1 MGKFCYIQSIPE
13 RLPLLLF
20 QLPQDVGR
28 STLRFVCQVWFTIII
43 IIIIP
48 LISFCVSWYLIVA
61 SAHHQETW
69 NVHWN
74 VRTLVLS
81 LRAFMTTKPG
91 ELGSVATLVST
102 QRICALQS
110 TDYHCRECGLRHK
123 WLVQQTPAEQTT
135 ITISTTRFLSR
146 NSQLQLQNLLKSSS
160 TTAAASRTFKSNNK
174 TIKTARSLSIVQRL
188 FQNMRPKSVIAL
200 CLCFSLMLFIS
211 WVRSQWS
218 HCVCVSLSCY
228 VYHGFA
234 VSDRTVFVFLSH
246 AIYIMGSQSVIALCL
261 CFSLMLCIS
270 WVSSAFALH
279 YSIHCDH

>member
-1 MGKFCYIQSIPE
+1 
-13 RLPLLLF
+13 
-20 QLPQDVGR
+20 
-28 STLRFVCQVWFTIII
+28 
-43 IIIIP
+43 
-48 LISFCVSWYLIVA
+48 
-61 SAHHQETW
+61 
-69 NVHWN
+69 

-211 WVRSQWS
+211 WVRSQ
-218 HCVCVSLSCY
+218 
-228 VYHGFA
+228 
-234 VSDRTVFVFLSH
+234 
-246 AIYIMGSQSVIALCL
+246 
-261 CFSLMLCIS
+261 
-270 WVSSAFALH
+270 
-279 YSIHCDH
+279 